1 MMSESE
7 GIVMGTKTL
16 EAKTSGAK
24 SSVSGDFRRQLDG
37 YGLTTAQI
45 LYRLPDHLSLLQT
58 YVWQDYDLCPRF
70 PALNR
75 FLAFWLETLEGP
87 LHSVT
92 VAHSRLIK
100 PAEIRAVNGEFRLH

>member
-1 MMSESE
+1 MVLRQAAS
-7 GIVMGTKTL
+7 
-16 EAKTSGAK
+16 A
-24 SSVSGDFRRQLDG
+24 DFLRQLDG
-37 YGLTTAQI
+37 YGLTTAEI
-45 LYRLPDHLSLLQT
+45 LYRLPDHPSLLQT

-75 FLAFWLETLEGP
+75 FLAFWRATLEGP

-92 VAHSRLIK
+92 VSHSRLIK